1 MPLFMHIQSWVH
13 ISLQIASLHVVQNHP
28 LCIYDMFWSTLGL
41 ISCANIEMA
50 CIHASVK
57 VASNQLKS
65 IAKDMSMRNDQWRTC
80 ANYFRSK
87 FTIAFCLKSLVMQ
100 TIPQLQCLPKRSL
113 QGIWNRHST
122 LQCTG
127 EHLGLILSPA
137 DSSSALCLCAN
148 ETVTTVVGCHLV
160 FLCCSSWRLWTFD
173 STTHLSLPCGSSLPL
188 DLTFWQR
195 DSNCQVCRA
204 TQD

>member
-1 MPLFMHIQSWVH
+1 MRSDSDFQHEFCYQGFQSLKRFASMPLFMHIQSWVH

-113 QGIWNRHST
+113 QG
-122 LQCTG
+122 
-127 EHLGLILSPA
+127 
-137 DSSSALCLCAN
+137 
-148 ETVTTVVGCHLV
+148 TVMPVLRTPP
-160 FLCCSSWRLWTFD
+160 LWFRA
-173 STTHLSLPCGSSLPL
+173 
-188 DLTFWQR
+188 QR
-195 DSNCQVCRA
+195 SYIHYKEF
-204 TQD
+204 